1 MNLGTCKL
9 FARLKVPIDC
19 YLKRI
24 SIAFQGLSESFDVL
38 CRDCCIR
45 ENLRRCRSMCES
57 HKASQDC
64 KVGQGS
70 QPPLPVGESQGCAQC
85 QRRNYLASPK
95 TFEEHP
101 TPRQSQQNHQTTLV
115 PWLVWSVWEL
125 PPAMQSSSCACGSAL
140 ARNSSVMR
148 NEWPEPAAISTTKS
162 RMQKMYWLE
171 LNHWTAS
178 LTL

>member
-19 YLKRI
+19 YPKRI

-115 PWLVWSVWEL
+115 CLICVRT
-125 PPAMQSSSCACGSAL
+125 SSGNAIIILCMWVSI
-140 ARNSSVMR
+140 SSKFLSH
-148 NEWPEPAAISTTKS
+148 EE
-162 RMQKMYWLE
+162 
-171 LNHWTAS
+171 
-178 LTL
+178 